1 MVVEREVN
9 RTNQT
14 TPGSGGRSLFKKSL
28 TEPTLLEMSGYPTNQ
43 ELAASAGADRWCKA
57 IYQQLAEPVRFKYL
71 NRGRFPVGL
80 HNSS

>member
-28 TEPTLLEMSGYPTNQ
+28 TGPTLLEMSGLRVY
-43 ELAASAGADRWCKA
+43 EDLRSF
-57 IYQQLAEPVRFKYL
+57 L
-71 NRGRFPVGL
+71 GL
-80 HNSS
+80 LLVPYGFI